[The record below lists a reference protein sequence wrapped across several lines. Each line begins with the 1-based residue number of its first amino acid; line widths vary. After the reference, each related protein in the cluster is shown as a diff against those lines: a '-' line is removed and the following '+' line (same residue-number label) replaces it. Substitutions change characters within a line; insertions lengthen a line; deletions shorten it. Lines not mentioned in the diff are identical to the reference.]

1 MSIFAAVF
9 WSSHVISPGSSV
21 VSTRWIHRAA
31 FVGTATRARSCC
43 HPFFMLRFLAGR
55 SARADGSLTG
65 RAGRG
70 LGLSR
75 RNERRAEQ
83 RRNDEGRDCKF
94 GSHQKISVGYWN
106 PPNLGHAIQFRR
118 GANIAR
124 ISYSKKPVREFC
136 ADIHHFPNIRHFP
149 NIGFAQ
155 SASNGLFAYW
165 GIRSVRGRYQGQSSL
180 PKMRGD
186 DGIAD
191 HRARKIGFRFAHFRM
206 PEVLRHRSLG
216 SIDLP

>member
-1 MSIFAAVF
+1 
-9 WSSHVISPGSSV
+9 
-21 VSTRWIHRAA
+21 
-31 FVGTATRARSCC
+31 
-43 HPFFMLRFLAGR
+43 MLRFLAGR

-118 GANIAR
+118 GATL
-124 ISYSKKPVREFC
+124 REFH
-136 ADIHHFPNIRHFP
+136 IPKSP
-149 NIGFAQ
+149 FAS
-155 SASNGLFAYW
+155 SAQTSITFQTSVTFRTSDLRKARPMVPLPVG